1 MTKIDSFITLN
12 KVQQLKHY
20 RIMSAFVVSDKTLK
34 RVASIIANVCN
45 DNEPAI
51 TGEAAEKI
59 KELFSDCKKDV
70 YKIAARLYKV
80 NVESVN
86 YRYDDNTST
95 RFSKKNFGTVNPSE
109 FLFEEHRA
117 QSTFQAYTSVS
128 CWIYQSCERPDHNE
142 NKYYRAVNILSDS
155 LVNFIGIDSDKIA
168 NCEQWNHIM
177 WCE

>member
-1 MTKIDSFITLN
+1 
-12 KVQQLKHY
+12 
-20 RIMSAFVVSDKTLK
+20 MSAFVVSDNTLK

-45 DNEPAI
+45 DVEPAI
-51 TGEAAEKI
+51 TGASAEEI
-59 KELFSDCKKDV
+59 KNLFSDCNKDV

-80 NVESVN
+80 NVQSVN
-86 YRYDDNTST
+86 YRYDENSST
-95 RFSKKNFGTVNPSE
+95 RFSKKNFGSVDPSE
-109 FLFEEHRA
+109 FILETPEA
-117 QSTFQAYTSVS
+117 QSTFQAYASVR
-128 CWIYQSCERPDHNE
+128 CWIYQSCERPDCNK